1 MNFHRRIVI
10 GVLFQL
16 IDLNISGIDII
27 PDFIGYLITGFA
39 LSKLKVPY
47 AAMGMY
53 CAVLLTVSS
62 FVELFLPKT
71 QGMYLYEPVAFP
83 MQVVT
88 IAIGLLHIF
97 YLACIFSVSKEI
109 VPTKKN
115 VFPMLFIGMHL
126 LTQLLISVGIHL
138 NVNEVEN
145 YIPIWIFIYLLFYVF
160 FFGFLW
166 RREYIE
172 LELQQKN
179 KQPLPSNSL

>member
-10 GVLFQL
+10 SMLFL
-16 IDLNISGIDII
+16 FIDFNINGFDII
-27 PDFIGYLITGFA
+27 PDFIGYVIVAFA
-39 LSKLKVPY
+39 FSKLTVPY
-47 AAMGMY
+47 AAVGMY
-53 CAVLLTVSS
+53 CAVPLMINS

-71 QGMYLYEPVAFP
+71 QGLYLYEPVAFP
-83 MQVVT
+83 MQVVQ
-88 IAIGLLHIF
+88 IAIGLLYIF

-109 VPTKKN
+109 VPTKKSI
-115 VFPMLFIGMHL
+115 FPKLFIGLHL

-138 NVNEVEN
+138 NINEVEN

-179 KQPLPSNSL
+179 KQPLPSN